1 MNLKAFFAFLS
12 FFLFFPQIS
21 PHFWQQKPKKL
32 VMINPDGDV
41 KKVGRKLVEMYE
53 RGVTLQ
59 FAEQLQKALQAKYNC
74 SVVLTR
80 STGEVVLPLQNASF
94 SNRSSADFYLSLH
107 VYRQEEPKPKLH
119 LYHLVFNPMVDLAQ
133 NGINLLAFIPL
144 YQAHFK
150 NIKQTLSYAKNI
162 KNVLNDDV
170 YKNKL
175 DFYGP
180 FGIPFKPL
188 VGILAPAVAIEV
200 GICQDNYWKHLV
212 DPIVE
217 ALKYLDEA

>member
-74 SVVLTR
+74 SV
-80 STGEVVLPLQNASF
+80 GC
-94 SNRSSADFYLSLH
+94 NRL
-107 VYRQEEPKPKLH
+107 
-119 LYHLVFNPMVDLAQ
+119 
-133 NGINLLAFIPL
+133 
-144 YQAHFK
+144 
-150 NIKQTLSYAKNI
+150 
-162 KNVLNDDV
+162 
-170 YKNKL
+170 
-175 DFYGP
+175 
-180 FGIPFKPL
+180 
-188 VGILAPAVAIEV
+188 
-200 GICQDNYWKHLV
+200 
-212 DPIVE
+212 
-217 ALKYLDEA
+217 